1 MDARAYLRAQR
12 SRIRAMEIRI
22 EMQMERES
30 RLRSRLSRSTALA
43 DGMPRSGGGE
53 DAMARGMA
61 ELEALEREIG
71 QSLGALADMKRR
83 LEEVLAAIPD
93 EFQRMAAQLKYAD
106 GLTYEAMAER
116 MDISVRWAYVL
127 IGRAMEALSRAGVCD
142 GANDRE
148 TA

>member
-43 DGMPRSGGGE
+43 DGMPRGGGGE

-61 ELEALEREIG
+61 ELEALEREID

-83 LEEVLAAIPD
+83 LEDCL
-93 EFQRMAAQLKYAD
+93 LY
-106 GLTYEAMAER
+106 T
-116 MDISVRWAYVL
+116 SC
-127 IGRAMEALSRAGVCD
+127 ALPRSLNPSKPPITLLNGHCGGSPPPAWSHPR
-142 GANDRE
+142 
-148 TA
+148 